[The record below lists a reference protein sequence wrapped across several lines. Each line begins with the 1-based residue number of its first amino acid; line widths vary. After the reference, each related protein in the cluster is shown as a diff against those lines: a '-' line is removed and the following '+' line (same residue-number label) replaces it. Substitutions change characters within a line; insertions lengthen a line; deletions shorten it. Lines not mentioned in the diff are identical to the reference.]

1 MLGVNAMEN
10 KYYLAVEVRPKNY
23 FPINLLDLKISG
35 GFTSTNLEELDAF
48 TLKFTKSEI
57 MNAVK
62 EANLLDVN
70 ENMPLVV
77 IYYENKYT
85 RKIEAFTK
93 DYNYDMWKLLNDEYG
108 NKVFLNKIIN
118 FLNHKV
124 DKEIVD
130 KLKNVQDKN
139 EFLKILG
146 TLPYFVQRKLYFYLY
161 E

>member
-48 TLKFTKSEI
+48 TLKFTKKQI

>member
-10 KYYLAVEVRPKNY
+10 KYYLAVEVKPKNY

-48 TLKFTKSEI
+48 TLKFTKKQI
-57 MNAVK
+57 MDAVK

>member
-48 TLKFTKSEI
+48 TLKFTKKQI
-57 MNAVK
+57 MDAVK

>member
-1 MLGVNAMEN
+1 MEN
-10 KYYLAVEVRPKNY
+10 KYYLAVEVKPKNY

-70 ENMPLVV
+70 DDMPLVV

-85 RKIEAFTK
+85 RKIEALTK
-93 DYNYDMWKLLNDEYG
+93 DYNYDMWKLLNDKYG
-108 NKVFLNKIIN
+108 DKVFLNKIIN

-124 DKEIVD
+124 DEKIIEE
-130 KLKNVQDKN
+130 LKSVQDKIK
-139 EFLKILG
+139 FLKILG
-146 TLPYFVQRKLYFYLY
+146 TQPYFVQRKLYFYLY

>member
-1 MLGVNAMEN
+1 MEN
-10 KYYLAVEVRPKNY
+10 KYYLAVEVKPKNY

-57 MNAVK
+57 MKAVK

-70 ENMPLVV
+70 DDMPLVV

-85 RKIEAFTK
+85 RKIEALTK
-93 DYNYDMWKLLNDEYG
+93 DYNYDMWKLLNDKYG
-108 NKVFLNKIIN
+108 DKVFLNKIIN

-124 DKEIVD
+124 DEKIIEE
-130 KLKNVQDKN
+130 LKSVQDKIN
-139 EFLKILG
+139 FLKILG

>member
-1 MLGVNAMEN
+1 MEN

-23 FPINLLDLKISG
+23 FPINLLDLKISR

-57 MNAVK
+57 MKAVK

-70 ENMPLVV
+70 DDMPLVV

-85 RKIEAFTK
+85 RKIEALTK
-93 DYNYDMWKLLNDEYG
+93 DYNYDMWKLLNDKYG
-108 NKVFLNKIIN
+108 DKVFLNKIIN

-124 DKEIVD
+124 DEKIIEE
-130 KLKNVQDKN
+130 LKRVQDKIK
-139 EFLKILG
+139 FLKILG

>member
-1 MLGVNAMEN
+1 MEN

-57 MNAVK
+57 MKAVK

-70 ENMPLVV
+70 DDMPLVV

-85 RKIEAFTK
+85 RKIESLTK
-93 DYNYDMWKLLNDEYG
+93 DYNYDMWKLLNDKYG
-108 NKVFLNKIIN
+108 DKVFLNKIIN

-124 DKEIVD
+124 DEKIIEE
-130 KLKNVQDKN
+130 LKSVQDKIK
-139 EFLKILG
+139 FLKILG
-146 TLPYFVQRKLYFYLY
+146 TLPYFVKRKLYFYLY

>member
-1 MLGVNAMEN
+1 MLGVKAMEN

-48 TLKFTKSEI
+48 TLKFTKKQI
-57 MNAVK
+57 MDAVK

-118 FLNHKV
+118 F
-124 DKEIVD
+124 
-130 KLKNVQDKN
+130 
-139 EFLKILG
+139 
-146 TLPYFVQRKLYFYLY
+146 
-161 E
+161 

>member
-1 MLGVNAMEN
+1 MEN

-70 ENMPLVV
+70 DDMPLVV

-85 RKIEAFTK
+85 RKIEALTK
-93 DYNYDMWKLLNDEYG
+93 DYNYDMWKLLNDKYG
-108 NKVFLNKIIN
+108 DKVFLNKIIN

-124 DKEIVD
+124 DEKIIEEF
-130 KLKNVQDKN
+130 KSVQDKIK
-139 EFLKILG
+139 FLKILG

>member
-1 MLGVNAMEN
+1 MEN

-57 MNAVK
+57 MKAVK

-70 ENMPLVV
+70 DDMPLVV

-85 RKIEAFTK
+85 RKIEALTK
-93 DYNYDMWKLLNDEYG
+93 DYNYDMWKLLNDKHG
-108 NKVFLNKIIN
+108 DKVFLNKIIN

-124 DKEIVD
+124 DEKIIEELKSVHD
-130 KLKNVQDKN
+130 KIK
-139 EFLKILG
+139 FLKILG

>member
-1 MLGVNAMEN
+1 MESYLY
-10 KYYLAVEVRPKNY
+10 KSGIKKIEYYLKKY
-23 FPINLLDLKISG
+23 NLLDLKISG

-48 TLKFTKSEI
+48 TLKFTKKQI
-57 MNAVK
+57 MDAVK

>member
-1 MLGVNAMEN
+1 MEN

-57 MNAVK
+57 MKAVK

-70 ENMPLVV
+70 DDMPLVV

-85 RKIEAFTK
+85 RKIEALTK
-93 DYNYDMWKLLNDEYG
+93 DYNYDMWKLLNDKYG
-108 NKVFLNKIIN
+108 DKVFLNKIIN

-124 DKEIVD
+124 DEKIIEE
-130 KLKNVQDKN
+130 LKSVQDKIN
-139 EFLKILG
+139 FLKILG

>member
-1 MLGVNAMEN
+1 MEN

-23 FPINLLDLKISG
+23 FPINLLDLKISR

-70 ENMPLVV
+70 DDMPLVV

-85 RKIEAFTK
+85 RKIEALTK
-93 DYNYDMWKLLNDEYG
+93 DYNYDMWKLLNDKYG
-108 NKVFLNKIIN
+108 DKVFLNKIIN

-124 DKEIVD
+124 DEKIIEE
-130 KLKNVQDKN
+130 LKSVQDKIK
-139 EFLKILG
+139 FLKILG

>member
-1 MLGVNAMEN
+1 MEN

-57 MNAVK
+57 MKAVK

-70 ENMPLVV
+70 DDMPLVV

-85 RKIEAFTK
+85 RKIESLTK
-93 DYNYDMWKLLNDEYG
+93 DYNYDMWKLLNDKYG
-108 NKVFLNKIIN
+108 DKVFLNKIIN

-124 DKEIVD
+124 DEKIIEE
-130 KLKNVQDKN
+130 LKSVQDKIK
-139 EFLKILG
+139 FLKILG

>member
-1 MLGVNAMEN
+1 MEN

-23 FPINLLDLKISG
+23 FPINLLDLKISR

-57 MNAVK
+57 MKAVK

-70 ENMPLVV
+70 DDMPLVV

-85 RKIEAFTK
+85 RKIEALTK
-93 DYNYDMWKLLNDEYG
+93 DYNYDMWKLLNDKYG
-108 NKVFLNKIIN
+108 DKVFLNKIIN

-124 DKEIVD
+124 DEKIIEE
-130 KLKNVQDKN
+130 LKSVQDKIK
-139 EFLKILG
+139 FLKILG

>member
-1 MLGVNAMEN
+1 MEN

-48 TLKFTKSEI
+48 TLKSTKSEI
-57 MNAVK
+57 MKAVK

-70 ENMPLVV
+70 DDMPLVV

-85 RKIEAFTK
+85 RKIEALTK
-93 DYNYDMWKLLNDEYG
+93 DYNYDMWKLLNDKYG
-108 NKVFLNKIIN
+108 DKVFLNKIIN

-124 DKEIVD
+124 DEKIIEE
-130 KLKNVQDKN
+130 LKSVQDKIK
-139 EFLKILG
+139 FLKILG

>member
-1 MLGVNAMEN
+1 MEN
-10 KYYLAVEVRPKNY
+10 KYYLAIEVRPKNY
-23 FPINLLDLKISG
+23 FPINLLDLKIAG

-57 MNAVK
+57 MNAV
-62 EANLLDVN
+62 EDANLLDIN
-70 ENMPLVV
+70 ENMPLVI

-93 DYNYDMWKLLNDEYG
+93 DYIYDMWKLLNEQYG
-108 NKVFLNKIIN
+108 DKMFLNKIVN
-118 FLNHKV
+118 FLNCKV
-124 DKEIVD
+124 NKEVVD
-130 KLKNVQDKN
+130 RLKSVQDKN

>member
-1 MLGVNAMEN
+1 MEN

-57 MNAVK
+57 MKAVK

-70 ENMPLVV
+70 DDMPLVV

-85 RKIEAFTK
+85 RKIESLTK
-93 DYNYDMWKLLNDEYG
+93 DYNYDMWGLLKEKYRD
-108 NKVFLNKIIN
+108 KIFLNKVVN
-118 FLNHKV
+118 FLNKRINDDILMKIKTCKDKV
-124 DKEIVD
+124 
-130 KLKNVQDKN
+130 
-139 EFLKILG
+139 EFLNLIG
-146 TLPYFVQRKLYFYLY
+146 YLPYTVQRKLYFYLY

>member
-1 MLGVNAMEN
+1 MEN

-57 MNAVK
+57 MKAVK

-70 ENMPLVV
+70 DDMPLVV

-85 RKIEAFTK
+85 RKIEALTK
-93 DYNYDMWKLLNDEYG
+93 DYNYDMWKLLNDKYG
-108 NKVFLNKIIN
+108 DKVFLNKIIN

-124 DKEIVD
+124 DEKIIEE
-130 KLKNVQDKN
+130 LKSVQDKIK
-139 EFLKILG
+139 FLKILG
-146 TLPYFVQRKLYFYLY
+146 TQPYFVQRKLYFYLY

>member
-1 MLGVNAMEN
+1 MEN

-48 TLKFTKSEI
+48 TLKFTKKQI
-57 MNAVK
+57 MDAVK

>member
-1 MLGVNAMEN
+1 MEN

-70 ENMPLVV
+70 DDMPLVV

-85 RKIEAFTK
+85 RKIEALTK
-93 DYNYDMWKLLNDEYG
+93 DYNYDMWKLLNDKYG
-108 NKVFLNKIIN
+108 DKVFLNKIIN

-124 DKEIVD
+124 DEKIIEE
-130 KLKNVQDKN
+130 LKSVQDKIK
-139 EFLKILG
+139 FLKILG
-146 TLPYFVQRKLYFYLY
+146 TQPYFVQRKLYFYLY